1 MNLIHIFRAGTHTD
15 MHGRRINFS
24 DADLSDIAQ
33 NYDPAL
39 HEAPVVV
46 GHPKTDAP
54 SYAWVNSI
62 RKDRDGLRAEPRDVD
77 PQFAE
82 LVKNRRYSKVSASFY
97 CPDSP
102 GNPTPGKYYLRHVGF
117 LGAQPPAIKG
127 LKPVSFAEDEE
138 GVVEFADW
146 SLQTTASLFSRL
158 RDFIISQFGLEKAD
172 SVVPDYMIDGLRDE
186 ASRTVTP
193 DVAPA
198 VPAFSDPAGIPAGDV
213 IQPAPEHQAPTP
225 PEEPAVDKAL
235 QTKLEQENADLKRQL
250 DEHNKAEAQRVATER
265 HNANVAFADGLVSD
279 ARLAPA
285 GKGLVVAV
293 LDALGD
299 GDSNLDYSEGGT
311 TRPLVD
317 AFKAQMQ
324 KARPL
329 LDFGE
334 VATAENAATSSVPAE
349 FAEADPARL
358 ALHTKALAL
367 AKSENMTYE
376 AAIARLL

>member
-24 DADLSDIAQ
+24 DADLNEIAQ
-33 NYDPAL
+33 NYNPAL
-39 HEAPVVV
+39 HEAPIVV

-54 SYAWVNSI
+54 SYAWVRGI
-62 RKDRDGLRAEPRDVD
+62 KKDRDGLKAEPRDID

-97 CPDSP
+97 CPESP

-127 LKPVSFAEDEE
+127 LKQVSFAEDEE

-146 SLQTTASLFSRL
+146 SLQTTATLFSRI
-158 RDFIISQFGLEKAD
+158 RDFFISQFGLEKTD
-172 SVVPDYMIDGLRDE
+172 SVMPDYLIDSLRDD
-186 ASRTVTP
+186 AARTATT
-193 DVAPA
+193 DAT
-198 VPAFSDPAGIPAGDV
+198 PAFSDPVGIPAEDA
-213 IQPAPEHQAPTP
+213 IQPVAEKQAPTP
-225 PEEPAVDKAL
+225 PEDTAVDKEL
-235 QTKLEQENADLKRQL
+235 QVKLEQENADLKRQL
-250 DEHNKAEAQRVATER
+250 DERNKAEAQRVATER
-265 HNANVAFADGLVSD
+265 HNANVAFADSLVSD

-299 GDSNLDYSEGGT
+299 GESPVSFSENGSEQ
-311 TRPLVD
+311 PLVE

-334 VATAENAATSSVPAE
+334 VATGDRTDRAAIPAE
-349 FAEADPARL
+349 FAEADPVRL
-358 ALHTKALAL
+358 ELHTKAVAL
-367 AKSENMTYE
+367 AQAENITYE
-376 AAIARLL
+376 AAVARLM

>member
-24 DADLSDIAQ
+24 DADLNEIAQ
-33 NYDPAL
+33 NYNPAL
-39 HEAPVVV
+39 HEAPIVV

-54 SYAWVNSI
+54 SYAWVSGI
-62 RKDRDGLRAEPRDVD
+62 KKDRDGLKAEPRDID

-146 SLQTTASLFSRL
+146 SLQTTASLFSRI

-172 SVVPDYMIDGLRDE
+172 SVVPDYMIDSLRDE
-186 ASRTVTP
+186 AIRTETP
-193 DVAPA
+193 
-198 VPAFSDPAGIPAGDV
+198 VPAFSDPAGIPADEI
-213 IQPAPEHQAPTP
+213 IQPTPEHQAPTP
-225 PEEPAVDKAL
+225 PEDTAVDKEL
-235 QTKLEQENADLKRQL
+235 QAKLQKENDDLKRQL
-250 DEHNKAEAQRVATER
+250 EERNKADAQRVATER
-265 HNANVAFADGLVSD
+265 HNANVAFADSLVSD

-299 GDSNLDYSEGGT
+299 GESPVSFSENGSEQ
-311 TRPLVD
+311 PLVE

-334 VATAENAATSSVPAE
+334 VATGDRTDRTAIPAE
-349 FAEADPARL
+349 FAEADPVRL
-358 ALHTKALAL
+358 ELHTKAVAL
-367 AKSENMTYE
+367 MKAENITYE
-376 AAIARLL
+376 AAVARLM

>member
-1 MNLIHIFRAGTHTD
+1 MNLIHIFRTGTHTD

-24 DADLSDIAQ
+24 DADLNEIAQ
-33 NYDPAL
+33 NYNPAL
-39 HEAPVVV
+39 HEAPIVV

-54 SYAWVNSI
+54 SYAWVRGI
-62 RKDRDGLRAEPRDVD
+62 KKDRDGLKAEPRDID

-97 CPDSP
+97 CPESP

-127 LKPVSFAEDEE
+127 LKQVSFAEDEE

-146 SLQTTASLFSRL
+146 SLQTTATLFSRI
-158 RDFIISQFGLEKAD
+158 RDFFISQFGLEKTD
-172 SVVPDYMIDGLRDE
+172 SVMPDYLIDSLRDD
-186 ASRTVTP
+186 ATRTTTADVT
-193 DVAPA
+193 
-198 VPAFSDPAGIPAGDV
+198 PAFSDPVGIPAEDA
-213 IQPAPEHQAPTP
+213 IQPVAEKPAPIP
-225 PEEPAVDKAL
+225 PEDTAVDKEL
-235 QTKLEQENADLKRQL
+235 QVKLEQENADLKRQL
-250 DEHNKAEAQRVATER
+250 DERNKAEAQRVATER
-265 HNANVAFADGLVSD
+265 HNANVAFADSLVSD

-299 GDSNLDYSEGGT
+299 GESPVSFSENGSEQ
-311 TRPLVD
+311 PLVE

-334 VATAENAATSSVPAE
+334 VATGDRTDRAAIPAE
-349 FAEADPARL
+349 FAEADPVRL
-358 ALHTKALAL
+358 ELHTKAVAL
-367 AKSENMTYE
+367 AQAENITYE
-376 AAIARLL
+376 AAVARLM

>member
-24 DADLSDIAQ
+24 DADLNEIAQ
-33 NYDPAL
+33 NYNPAL
-39 HEAPVVV
+39 HEAPIVV

-54 SYAWVNSI
+54 SYAWVSGI
-62 RKDRDGLRAEPRDVD
+62 KKDRDGLKAEPRDID

-97 CPDSP
+97 CPESP
-102 GNPTPGKYYLRHVGF
+102 GNPTPGKYYLRHIGF

-127 LKPVSFAEDEE
+127 LKQVSFAEDEE

-146 SLQTTASLFSRL
+146 SLQTTATLFSRI
-158 RDFIISQFGLEKAD
+158 RDFFISQFGLEKTD
-172 SVVPDYMIDGLRDE
+172 SVMPDYLIDSLRDD
-186 ASRTVTP
+186 ATRTTTADVT
-193 DVAPA
+193 
-198 VPAFSDPAGIPAGDV
+198 PAFSDPVGIPAEDA
-213 IQPAPEHQAPTP
+213 IQPVAEKPAPTP
-225 PEEPAVDKAL
+225 PEDTAVDKEL
-235 QTKLEQENADLKRQL
+235 QVKLEQENADLKRQL
-250 DEHNKAEAQRVATER
+250 DERNKAEAQRVATER
-265 HNANVAFADGLVSD
+265 HNANVAFADSLVSD

-299 GDSNLDYSEGGT
+299 GESPVSFSENGNEQ
-311 TRPLVD
+311 PLVE

-334 VATAENAATSSVPAE
+334 VATGDRADRTAIPAE
-349 FAEADPARL
+349 FAEADPVRL
-358 ALHTKALAL
+358 ELHTKAVAL
-367 AKSENMTYE
+367 AQAENITYE
-376 AAIARLL
+376 AAVARLM

>member
-24 DADLSDIAQ
+24 DADLNEIAQ
-33 NYDPAL
+33 NYNPAL
-39 HEAPVVV
+39 HEAPIVV

-54 SYAWVNSI
+54 SYAWVRGI
-62 RKDRDGLRAEPRDVD
+62 KKDPDGLKAEPRDID

-97 CPDSP
+97 CPESP
-102 GNPTPGKYYLRHVGF
+102 GNPTPGKYYLRHIGF

-127 LKPVSFAEDEE
+127 LKQVSFAEDEE

-146 SLQTTASLFSRL
+146 SLQTTATLFSRI
-158 RDFIISQFGLEKAD
+158 RDFFISQFGLEKTD
-172 SVVPDYMIDGLRDE
+172 SVMPDYLIDSLRDD
-186 ASRTVTP
+186 AARTATT
-193 DVAPA
+193 DAT
-198 VPAFSDPAGIPAGDV
+198 PAFSDPVGIPAEDA
-213 IQPAPEHQAPTP
+213 IQPVAEKPAPTP
-225 PEEPAVDKAL
+225 PEDTAVDKEL
-235 QTKLEQENADLKRQL
+235 QVKLEQENADLKRQL
-250 DEHNKAEAQRVATER
+250 DERNKAEAQRVATER
-265 HNANVAFADGLVSD
+265 HNANVAFADSLVSD

-299 GDSNLDYSEGGT
+299 GESPVSFSENGSEQ
-311 TRPLVD
+311 PLVE

-334 VATAENAATSSVPAE
+334 VATGDRTDRTAIPAE
-349 FAEADPARL
+349 FAEADPVRL
-358 ALHTKALAL
+358 ELHTKAVAL
-367 AKSENMTYE
+367 AQAENITYE
-376 AAIARLL
+376 AAVARLM

>member
-24 DADLSDIAQ
+24 DADLNEIAQ
-33 NYDPAL
+33 SYNPAL

-54 SYAWVNSI
+54 SYAWVSAVK
-62 RKDRDGLRAEPRDVD
+62 KDRDGLKAEPRDID

-146 SLQTTASLFSRL
+146 SLQTTASLFSRI

-186 ASRTVTP
+186 AIRTETP
-193 DVAPA
+193 
-198 VPAFSDPAGIPAGDV
+198 VPAFSDPAGIPADEI
-213 IQPAPEHQAPTP
+213 IQPVPEHQAPTP
-225 PEEPAVDKAL
+225 PEEPAVDKEL
-235 QTKLEQENADLKRQL
+235 QVKLEQENADLKRQL
-250 DEHNKAEAQRVATER
+250 DERNKAEAQRVATER
-265 HNANVAFADGLVSD
+265 HNASVAFADSLISD

-285 GKGLVVAV
+285 GKNLVVAV
-293 LDALGD
+293 LDALGS
-299 GDSNLDYSEGGT
+299 GESPVSFSENGSEQ
-311 TRPLVD
+311 PLVE
-317 AFKAQMQ
+317 AFKAQLA

-334 VATAENAATSSVPAE
+334 VATGDRTDRRAIPAE
-349 FAEADPARL
+349 FAEADPSRL
-358 ALHTKALAL
+358 ELHTKAVAL
-367 AKSENMTYE
+367 AKAENITYE
-376 AAIARLL
+376 AAVARLM

>member
-24 DADLSDIAQ
+24 DADLNEIAQ
-33 NYDPAL
+33 NYNPAL
-39 HEAPVVV
+39 HEAPIVV

-54 SYAWVNSI
+54 SYAWVRGI
-62 RKDRDGLRAEPRDVD
+62 KKDRDGLKAEPRDID

-97 CPDSP
+97 CPESP

-127 LKPVSFAEDEE
+127 LKQVSFAEDEE

-146 SLQTTASLFSRL
+146 SLQTTATLFSRI
-158 RDFIISQFGLEKAD
+158 RDFFISQFGLEKTD
-172 SVVPDYMIDGLRDE
+172 SVMPDYLIDSLRDD
-186 ASRTVTP
+186 AARTATT
-193 DVAPA
+193 DAT
-198 VPAFSDPAGIPAGDV
+198 PAFSDPVGIPAEDA
-213 IQPAPEHQAPTP
+213 IQPVAEKPAPTP
-225 PEEPAVDKAL
+225 PEDTAVDKEL
-235 QTKLEQENADLKRQL
+235 QVKLEQENADLKRQL
-250 DEHNKAEAQRVATER
+250 DERNKAEAQRVATER
-265 HNANVAFADGLVSD
+265 HNANVAFADSLVSD

-293 LDALGD
+293 LDAIGD
-299 GDSNLDYSEGGT
+299 GESPVSFSENGSEQ
-311 TRPLVD
+311 PLVE

-334 VATAENAATSSVPAE
+334 VATGDRTDRAAIPAE
-349 FAEADPARL
+349 FAEADPVRL
-358 ALHTKALAL
+358 ELHTKAVAL
-367 AKSENMTYE
+367 AQAENITYE
-376 AAIARLL
+376 AAVARLM

>member
-24 DADLSDIAQ
+24 DADLNEIAQ
-33 NYDPAL
+33 NYNPAL
-39 HEAPVVV
+39 HEAPIVV

-54 SYAWVNSI
+54 SYAWVRGI
-62 RKDRDGLRAEPRDVD
+62 KKDRDGLKAEPRDID

-97 CPDSP
+97 CPESP

-127 LKPVSFAEDEE
+127 LKQVSFAEDEE

-146 SLQTTASLFSRL
+146 SLQTTATLFSRI
-158 RDFIISQFGLEKAD
+158 RDFFISQFGLEKTD
-172 SVVPDYMIDGLRDE
+172 SVMPDYLIDSLRDD
-186 ASRTVTP
+186 AARTATT
-193 DVAPA
+193 DAT
-198 VPAFSDPAGIPAGDV
+198 PAFSDPVGIPAEDA
-213 IQPAPEHQAPTP
+213 IQPVAEKPAPTP
-225 PEEPAVDKAL
+225 LEDTAVDKEL
-235 QTKLEQENADLKRQL
+235 QVKLEQENADLKRQL
-250 DEHNKAEAQRVATER
+250 DERNKAEAQRVATER
-265 HNANVAFADGLVSD
+265 HNANVAFADSLVSD

-299 GDSNLDYSEGGT
+299 GESPVSFSENGSEQ
-311 TRPLVD
+311 PLVE

-329 LDFGE
+329 LYFGE
-334 VATAENAATSSVPAE
+334 VATGDRTDRTAIPAE
-349 FAEADPARL
+349 FAEADPVRL
-358 ALHTKALAL
+358 ELHTKAVAL
-367 AKSENMTYE
+367 AQAENITYE
-376 AAIARLL
+376 AAVARLM

>member
-24 DADLSDIAQ
+24 DADLNEIAQ
-33 NYDPAL
+33 NYNPAL
-39 HEAPVVV
+39 HEAPIVV

-54 SYAWVNSI
+54 SYAWVSGI
-62 RKDRDGLRAEPRDVD
+62 KKDRDGLKAEPRDID

-97 CPDSP
+97 CPESP

-127 LKPVSFAEDEE
+127 LKQVSFAEDEE

-146 SLQTTASLFSRL
+146 SLQTTATLFSRI
-158 RDFIISQFGLEKAD
+158 RDFFISQFGLEKAD
-172 SVVPDYMIDGLRDE
+172 SAMPDYLIDSLRDD
-186 ASRTVTP
+186 ATRTTTADVTP
-193 DVAPA
+193 S
-198 VPAFSDPAGIPAGDV
+198 FSDPVGIPAEDA
-213 IQPAPEHQAPTP
+213 IQPVAEKPAPTP
-225 PEEPAVDKAL
+225 PEDTAVDKEL
-235 QTKLEQENADLKRQL
+235 QVKLEQENADLKRQL
-250 DEHNKAEAQRVATER
+250 DERNKAEAQRVATER
-265 HNANVAFADGLVSD
+265 HNANVAFADSLVSD

-299 GDSNLDYSEGGT
+299 GESPVSFSENGSEQ
-311 TRPLVD
+311 PLVE

-334 VATAENAATSSVPAE
+334 VATGDRTDRAAIPAE
-349 FAEADPARL
+349 FAEADPVRL
-358 ALHTKALAL
+358 ELHTKAVAL
-367 AKSENMTYE
+367 AQAENITYE
-376 AAIARLL
+376 AAVARLM

>member
-24 DADLSDIAQ
+24 DADLNEIAQ
-33 NYDPAL
+33 NYNPAL
-39 HEAPVVV
+39 HEAPIVV

-54 SYAWVNSI
+54 SYAWVRGI
-62 RKDRDGLRAEPRDVD
+62 KKDPDGLKAEPRDID

-97 CPDSP
+97 CPESP
-102 GNPTPGKYYLRHVGF
+102 GNPTPGKYYLRHIGF

-127 LKPVSFAEDEE
+127 LKQVSFAEDEE

-146 SLQTTASLFSRL
+146 SLQTTATLFSRI
-158 RDFIISQFGLEKAD
+158 RDFFISQFGLEKTD
-172 SVVPDYMIDGLRDE
+172 SVMPDYLIDSLRDD
-186 ASRTVTP
+186 AARTATT
-193 DVAPA
+193 DAT
-198 VPAFSDPAGIPAGDV
+198 PAFSDPVGIPAEDA
-213 IQPAPEHQAPTP
+213 IQPVAEKPAPTP
-225 PEEPAVDKAL
+225 PEDTAVDKEL
-235 QTKLEQENADLKRQL
+235 QVKLEQENADLKRQL
-250 DEHNKAEAQRVATER
+250 DERNKAEVQRVATER
-265 HNANVAFADGLVSD
+265 HNANVAFADSLVSD

-299 GDSNLDYSEGGT
+299 GESPVSFSENGSEQ
-311 TRPLVD
+311 PLVE

-334 VATAENAATSSVPAE
+334 VATGDRTDRTAIPAE
-349 FAEADPARL
+349 FAEADPVRL
-358 ALHTKALAL
+358 ELHTKAVAL
-367 AKSENMTYE
+367 AQAENITYE
-376 AAIARLL
+376 AAVARLM

>member
-15 MHGRRINFS
+15 MHGRQINFS
-24 DADLSDIAQ
+24 DADLNEIAQ
-33 NYDPAL
+33 SYNPAL

-54 SYAWVNSI
+54 SYAWVSGI
-62 RKDRDGLRAEPRDVD
+62 KKDRDGLKAEPRDID

-82 LVKNRRYSKVSASFY
+82 LVRKRRYSKVSASFY

-127 LKPVSFAEDEE
+127 LKQVSFAEDEE

-146 SLQTTASLFSRL
+146 SLQTTASLFSRI
-158 RDFIISQFGLEKAD
+158 RDFIISQFGIEKAD
-172 SVVPDYMIDGLRDE
+172 SVVPDYMIDTLRDE
-186 ASRTVTP
+186 AARTTTTDP
-193 DVAPA
+193 T
-198 VPAFSDPAGIPAGDV
+198 PAFSDPVGIPAEDA
-213 IQPAPEHQAPTP
+213 IQPVAEKPAPTP
-225 PEEPAVDKAL
+225 PEEPAVDKEL
-235 QTKLEQENADLKRQL
+235 QAKLQKENDDLKRQI
-250 DEHNKAEAQRVATER
+250 EERNKAEAQRVATER
-265 HNANVAFADGLVSD
+265 HNANVAFADSLVSD

-293 LDALGD
+293 LDALGG
-299 GDSNLDYSEGGT
+299 GDEPVSFSENGSEQ
-311 TRPLVD
+311 PLVD
-317 AFKAQMQ
+317 AFKTQMQ

-334 VATAENAATSSVPAE
+334 VATADNTDRSAIPAE

-358 ALHTKALAL
+358 EMHTKAVAL
-367 AKSENMTYE
+367 MKAENITYE
-376 AAIARLL
+376 AAVRRLI

>member
-1 MNLIHIFRAGTHTD
+1 HTD

-24 DADLSDIAQ
+24 DADLNEIAQ
-33 NYDPAL
+33 NYNPAL

-54 SYAWVNSI
+54 SYAWVRGI
-62 RKDRDGLRAEPRDVD
+62 KKDRDGLKAEPRDID

-146 SLQTTASLFSRL
+146 SLQTTASLFSRI
-158 RDFIISQFGLEKAD
+158 RDFLISQFGLEKAD
-172 SVVPDYMIDGLRDE
+172 SVVPDYMIDSLRDE
-186 ASRTVTP
+186 AIRTETP
-193 DVAPA
+193 
-198 VPAFSDPAGIPAGDV
+198 VPAFSDPAGIPADEI
-213 IQPAPEHQAPTP
+213 IQPTPEHQAPTP
-225 PEEPAVDKAL
+225 PEEPAVDKEL
-235 QTKLEQENADLKRQL
+235 QAKLQKENDDLKRQL
-250 DEHNKAEAQRVATER
+250 EERNKADAQRVATER
-265 HNANVAFADGLVSD
+265 HNANVAFADSLVSD

-299 GDSNLDYSEGGT
+299 GESPVSFSENGSEQ
-311 TRPLVD
+311 PLVE

-334 VATAENAATSSVPAE
+334 VATGDKADRAAIPAE
-349 FAEADPARL
+349 FAEADPVRL
-358 ALHTKALAL
+358 ELHTKAVAL
-367 AKSENMTYE
+367 AKAENITYE
-376 AAIARLL
+376 AAVARLM

>member
-24 DADLSDIAQ
+24 DADLNEIAQ
-33 NYDPAL
+33 NYNPAL

-54 SYAWVNSI
+54 SYAWVRGI
-62 RKDRDGLRAEPRDVD
+62 KKDRDGLKAEPRDID

-146 SLQTTASLFSRL
+146 SLQTTASLFSRI
-158 RDFIISQFGLEKAD
+158 RDFLISQFGLEKAD
-172 SVVPDYMIDGLRDE
+172 SVVPDYMIDSLRDE
-186 ASRTVTP
+186 AIRTETP
-193 DVAPA
+193 
-198 VPAFSDPAGIPAGDV
+198 VPAFSDPAGIPADEI
-213 IQPAPEHQAPTP
+213 IQPTPEHQAPTP
-225 PEEPAVDKAL
+225 PEEPAVDKEL
-235 QTKLEQENADLKRQL
+235 QAKLQKENDDLKRQL
-250 DEHNKAEAQRVATER
+250 EERNKADAQRVATER
-265 HNANVAFADGLVSD
+265 HNANVAFADSLVSD

-299 GDSNLDYSEGGT
+299 GESPVSFSENGSEQ
-311 TRPLVD
+311 PLVE

-334 VATAENAATSSVPAE
+334 VATGDRADRAAIPAE
-349 FAEADPARL
+349 FAEADPVRL
-358 ALHTKALAL
+358 ELHTKAVAL
-367 AKSENMTYE
+367 AKAENITYE
-376 AAIARLL
+376 AAVARLM

>member
-24 DADLSDIAQ
+24 DADLNEIAQ
-33 NYDPAL
+33 SYNPAL

-54 SYAWVNSI
+54 SYAWVSAVK
-62 RKDRDGLRAEPRDVD
+62 KDRDGLKAEPRDID

-97 CPDSP
+97 CPESP

-146 SLQTTASLFSRL
+146 SLQTTASMFSRI
-158 RDFIISQFGLEKAD
+158 RDFLISQFGLEKAD

-186 ASRTVTP
+186 AIRTETP
-193 DVAPA
+193 
-198 VPAFSDPAGIPAGDV
+198 VPAFSDPAGIPADEV
-213 IQPAPEHQAPTP
+213 TQPVPEHQAPTP
-225 PEEPAVDKAL
+225 PEDTVVEKEL
-235 QTKLEQENADLKRQL
+235 QAKLQKENDDLKRQL
-250 DEHNKAEAQRVATER
+250 EERNKAEAQRVATER
-265 HNANVAFADGLVSD
+265 HNASVAFADSLISD

-285 GKGLVVAV
+285 GKNLVVAV
-293 LDALGD
+293 LDALGS
-299 GDSNLDYSEGGT
+299 GESPVSFSENGSEQ
-311 TRPLVD
+311 PLVE
-317 AFKAQMQ
+317 AFKAQLA

-334 VATAENAATSSVPAE
+334 VATADRTDRRAIPAE
-349 FAEADPARL
+349 FAEADPSRL
-358 ALHTKALAL
+358 ELHTKAVAL
-367 AKSENMTYE
+367 AKAENITYE
-376 AAIARLL
+376 AAVARLM

>member
-24 DADLSDIAQ
+24 DADLNEIAQ
-33 NYDPAL
+33 NYNPAL
-39 HEAPVVV
+39 HEAPIVV

-54 SYAWVNSI
+54 SYAWVRGI
-62 RKDRDGLRAEPRDVD
+62 KKDRDGLKAEPRDID

-146 SLQTTASLFSRL
+146 SLQTTASLFSRI
-158 RDFIISQFGLEKAD
+158 RDFLISQFGLEKAD
-172 SVVPDYMIDGLRDE
+172 SVVPDYMIDSLRDE
-186 ASRTVTP
+186 AIRTETP
-193 DVAPA
+193 
-198 VPAFSDPAGIPAGDV
+198 VPAFSDPAGIPADEI
-213 IQPAPEHQAPTP
+213 IQPTPEHQAPTP
-225 PEEPAVDKAL
+225 PEDTAVDKEL
-235 QTKLEQENADLKRQL
+235 QAKLQKENDDLKRQL
-250 DEHNKAEAQRVATER
+250 EERNKADAQRVATER
-265 HNANVAFADGLVSD
+265 HNANVAFADSLVSD

-299 GDSNLDYSEGGT
+299 GESPVSFSENGSEQ
-311 TRPLVD
+311 PLVE

-334 VATAENAATSSVPAE
+334 VATGDRTDRAAIPAE
-349 FAEADPARL
+349 FAEADPVRL
-358 ALHTKALAL
+358 ELHTKAVAL
-367 AKSENMTYE
+367 AQAENITYE
-376 AAIARLL
+376 AAVARLM

>member
-24 DADLSDIAQ
+24 DADLNEIAQ
-33 NYDPAL
+33 NYNPAL

-54 SYAWVNSI
+54 SYAWVRGI
-62 RKDRDGLRAEPRDVD
+62 KKDRDGLKAEPRDID

-146 SLQTTASLFSRL
+146 SLQTTASLFSRI
-158 RDFIISQFGLEKAD
+158 RDFLISQFGLEKAD
-172 SVVPDYMIDGLRDE
+172 SVVPDYMIDSLRDE
-186 ASRTVTP
+186 AIRTETP
-193 DVAPA
+193 
-198 VPAFSDPAGIPAGDV
+198 VPAFSDPAGIPADEI
-213 IQPAPEHQAPTP
+213 IQPTPEHQAPTP
-225 PEEPAVDKAL
+225 PEDTAVDKEL
-235 QTKLEQENADLKRQL
+235 QAKLQKENDDLKRQL
-250 DEHNKAEAQRVATER
+250 EERNKADAQRVATER
-265 HNANVAFADGLVSD
+265 HNANVAFADSLVSD

-299 GDSNLDYSEGGT
+299 GESPVSFSENGSEQ
-311 TRPLVD
+311 PLVE

-334 VATAENAATSSVPAE
+334 VATGDRTDRAAIPAE
-349 FAEADPARL
+349 FAEADPVRL
-358 ALHTKALAL
+358 ELHTKAVAL
-367 AKSENMTYE
+367 AQAENITYE
-376 AAIARLL
+376 AAVARLM

>member
-1 MNLIHIFRAGTHTD
+1 MNLIHIFKSGVHTD
-15 MHGRRINFS
+15 MNGHRINFS
-24 DADLSDIAQ
+24 DADLNDIAAAY
-33 NYDPAL
+33 NPKL
-39 HEAPVVV
+39 HEAPIVI
-46 GHPKTDAP
+46 GHPKTDDP
-54 SYAWVNSI
+54 AWGWVGGI
-62 RKDRDGLRAEPRDVD
+62 KKDSDGLKATPRDID

-82 LVKNRRYSKVSASFY
+82 LVRARRFSKVSSSFY
-97 CPDSP
+97 RPESP

-127 LKPVSFAEDEE
+127 LKQVSFAEDEE

-146 SLQTTASLFSRL
+146 SLQTTASLFSRI
-158 RDFIISQFGLEKAD
+158 RDFFISQFGLEKAD
-172 SVVPDYMIDGLRDE
+172 SVMPDYMIDSLRDD
-186 ASRTVTP
+186 ATRTTTT
-193 DVAPA
+193 DAT
-198 VPAFSDPAGIPAGDV
+198 PAFSDPVGIPADEV

-225 PEEPAVDKAL
+225 PEDTAVDKEL
-235 QTKLEQENADLKRQL
+235 QVKLEQENADLKRQL
-250 DEHNKAEAQRVATER
+250 DERNKAEAQRVATER
-265 HNANVAFADGLVSD
+265 HNANVAFADSLVSD

-299 GDSNLDYSEGGT
+299 GESLVSFSENGSEQ
-311 TRPLVD
+311 PLVE

-334 VATAENAATSSVPAE
+334 VATGDGVDRSTIPAE

-358 ALHTKALAL
+358 ETHTKAVSLMKA
-367 AKSENMTYE
+367 ENITYE
-376 AAIARLL
+376 AAVRRLI

>member
-24 DADLSDIAQ
+24 DADLNEIAQ
-33 NYDPAL
+33 NYNPAL
-39 HEAPVVV
+39 HEAPIVV

-54 SYAWVNSI
+54 SYAWVSGI
-62 RKDRDGLRAEPRDVD
+62 KKDRDGLKAEPRDID

-97 CPDSP
+97 CPESP
-102 GNPTPGKYYLRHVGF
+102 GNPTPGKYYLRHIGF

-127 LKPVSFAEDEE
+127 LKQVSFAEDEE

-146 SLQTTASLFSRL
+146 SLQTTATLFSRI
-158 RDFIISQFGLEKAD
+158 RDFFISQFGLEKTD
-172 SVVPDYMIDGLRDE
+172 SVMPDYLIDSLRDD
-186 ASRTVTP
+186 ATRTTTADVT
-193 DVAPA
+193 
-198 VPAFSDPAGIPAGDV
+198 PAFSDPVGIPAEDA
-213 IQPAPEHQAPTP
+213 IQPVAEKPAPTP
-225 PEEPAVDKAL
+225 PEDTAVDKEL
-235 QTKLEQENADLKRQL
+235 QVKLEQENADLKRQL
-250 DEHNKAEAQRVATER
+250 DERNKAEAQRVATER
-265 HNANVAFADGLVSD
+265 HNANVAFADSLVSD

-299 GDSNLDYSEGGT
+299 GESPVSFSENGSEQ
-311 TRPLVD
+311 PLVE

-334 VATAENAATSSVPAE
+334 VATGDRTDRSAIPAE
-349 FAEADPARL
+349 FAEADPVRL
-358 ALHTKALAL
+358 ELHTKAVTLAN
-367 AKSENMTYE
+367 AENITYE
-376 AAIARLL
+376 AAVARLM

>member
-15 MHGRRINFS
+15 MHGRQINFS
-24 DADLSDIAQ
+24 DADLNEIAQ
-33 NYDPAL
+33 SYNPAL

-54 SYAWVNSI
+54 SYAWVSGI
-62 RKDRDGLRAEPRDVD
+62 KKDRDGLKAEPRDID

-82 LVKNRRYSKVSASFY
+82 LVRKRRYSKVSASFY

-127 LKPVSFAEDEE
+127 LKQVSFAEDEE

-146 SLQTTASLFSRL
+146 SLQTTASLFSRI
-158 RDFIISQFGLEKAD
+158 RDFIISQFGIEKAD
-172 SVVPDYMIDGLRDE
+172 SVVPDYMIDTLRDE
-186 ASRTVTP
+186 AARTTTTDP
-193 DVAPA
+193 T
-198 VPAFSDPAGIPAGDV
+198 PAFSDPVGIPTEDA
-213 IQPAPEHQAPTP
+213 IQPVAEKPAPTP
-225 PEEPAVDKAL
+225 PEEPAVDKDL
-235 QTKLEQENADLKRQL
+235 QAKLQKENDDLKRQI
-250 DEHNKAEAQRVATER
+250 EERNKAEAQRVATER
-265 HNANVAFADGLVSD
+265 HNANVAFADSLVSD

-293 LDALGD
+293 LDALGGGD
-299 GDSNLDYSEGGT
+299 GPVSFSENGSEQ
-311 TRPLVD
+311 PLVD
-317 AFKAQMQ
+317 AFKTQMK

-334 VATAENAATSSVPAE
+334 VATADNTDRSAIPAE

-358 ALHTKALAL
+358 EMHTKAVAL
-367 AKSENMTYE
+367 MKAENITYE
-376 AAIARLL
+376 AAVRRLI

>member
-24 DADLSDIAQ
+24 DADLNEIAQ
-33 NYDPAL
+33 NYNPAL

-54 SYAWVNSI
+54 SYAWVRGI
-62 RKDRDGLRAEPRDVD
+62 KKDRDGLKAEPRDID

-146 SLQTTASLFSRL
+146 SLQTTASLFSRI
-158 RDFIISQFGLEKAD
+158 RDFLISQFGLEKAD
-172 SVVPDYMIDGLRDE
+172 SVVPDYMIDSLRDE
-186 ASRTVTP
+186 AIRTETP
-193 DVAPA
+193 
-198 VPAFSDPAGIPAGDV
+198 VPAFSDPAGIPADEI
-213 IQPAPEHQAPTP
+213 IQPTPEHQAPTP
-225 PEEPAVDKAL
+225 PEEPAVDKEL
-235 QTKLEQENADLKRQL
+235 QAKLQKENDDLKRQL
-250 DEHNKAEAQRVATER
+250 EERNKADAQRVATER
-265 HNANVAFADGLVSD
+265 HNANVAFADSLVSD

-299 GDSNLDYSEGGT
+299 GESPVSFSENGSEQ
-311 TRPLVD
+311 PLVE

-334 VATAENAATSSVPAE
+334 VATGDKADRAAIPAE
-349 FAEADPARL
+349 FAEADPVRL
-358 ALHTKALAL
+358 ELHTKAVAL
-367 AKSENMTYE
+367 AKAENITYE
-376 AAIARLL
+376 AAVARLM

>member
-24 DADLSDIAQ
+24 DADLNEIAQ
-33 NYDPAL
+33 NYNPAL
-39 HEAPVVV
+39 HEAPIVV

-54 SYAWVNSI
+54 SYAWVSGI
-62 RKDRDGLRAEPRDVD
+62 KKDRDGLKAEPRDID

-127 LKPVSFAEDEE
+127 LKSVSFAEDEE

-146 SLQTTASLFSRL
+146 SLQTTATLFSRI
-158 RDFIISQFGLEKAD
+158 RDFFISQFGLEKTD
-172 SVVPDYMIDGLRDE
+172 SVMPDYLIDSLRDD
-186 ASRTVTP
+186 ATRTTTADVT
-193 DVAPA
+193 
-198 VPAFSDPAGIPAGDV
+198 PAFSDPVGIPAEDA
-213 IQPAPEHQAPTP
+213 IQPVAEKPAPTP
-225 PEEPAVDKAL
+225 PEDTAVDKEL
-235 QTKLEQENADLKRQL
+235 QVKLEQENADLKRQL
-250 DEHNKAEAQRVATER
+250 DERNKAEAQRVATER
-265 HNANVAFADGLVSD
+265 HNANVAFADSLVSD

-299 GDSNLDYSEGGT
+299 GESPVSFSENGSEQ
-311 TRPLVD
+311 PLVE

-334 VATAENAATSSVPAE
+334 VATGDRTDRAAIPAE
-349 FAEADPARL
+349 FAEADPVRL
-358 ALHTKALAL
+358 ELHTKAVAL
-367 AKSENMTYE
+367 AQAENITYE
-376 AAIARLL
+376 AAVARLM

>member
-1 MNLIHIFRAGTHTD
+1 MNLIHIFKSGVHTD
-15 MHGRRINFS
+15 MNGHRINFS
-24 DADLSDIAQ
+24 DADLNDIAAAY
-33 NYDPAL
+33 NPKL
-39 HEAPVVV
+39 HEAPIVI
-46 GHPKTDAP
+46 GHPKTDDP
-54 SYAWVNSI
+54 AWGWVGGI
-62 RKDRDGLRAEPRDVD
+62 KKDSDGLKATPRDID

-82 LVKNRRYSKVSASFY
+82 LVRARRFSKVSSSFY
-97 CPDSP
+97 RPESP

-127 LKPVSFAEDEE
+127 LKQVSFAEDEE

-146 SLQTTASLFSRL
+146 SLQTTATLFSRI
-158 RDFIISQFGLEKAD
+158 RDFFISQFGLEKTD
-172 SVVPDYMIDGLRDE
+172 SVMPDYLIDSLRDD
-186 ASRTVTP
+186 ATRTTTADVT
-193 DVAPA
+193 
-198 VPAFSDPAGIPAGDV
+198 PAFSDPVGIPAEDA
-213 IQPAPEHQAPTP
+213 IQPVAEKPAPIP
-225 PEEPAVDKAL
+225 PEDTAVDKEL
-235 QTKLEQENADLKRQL
+235 QVKLEQENADLKRQL
-250 DEHNKAEAQRVATER
+250 DERNKAEAQRVATER
-265 HNANVAFADGLVSD
+265 HNANVAFADSLVSD

-311 TRPLVD
+311 TQPLVD

-334 VATAENAATSSVPAE
+334 VATGDGVDRSTIPAE

-358 ALHTKALAL
+358 ETHTKAVAL
-367 AKSENMTYE
+367 AQAENITYE
-376 AAIARLL
+376 AAVRRLI

>member
-15 MHGRRINFS
+15 MHGRQINFS
-24 DADLSDIAQ
+24 DADLNEIAQ
-33 NYDPAL
+33 SYNPAL

-54 SYAWVNSI
+54 SYAWVSGI
-62 RKDRDGLRAEPRDVD
+62 KKDRDGLKAEPRDID

-82 LVKNRRYSKVSASFY
+82 LVRKRRYSKVSASFY

-127 LKPVSFAEDEE
+127 LKQVSFAEDEE

-146 SLQTTASLFSRL
+146 SLQTTASLFSRI
-158 RDFIISQFGLEKAD
+158 RDFIISQFGIEKAD
-172 SVVPDYMIDGLRDE
+172 SVVPDYMIDSLRDE
-186 ASRTVTP
+186 AARTTTTE
-193 DVAPA
+193 VA
-198 VPAFSDPAGIPAGDV
+198 PAFSDPVGIPAEDA
-213 IQPAPEHQAPTP
+213 IQPVAEKPAPTP
-225 PEEPAVDKAL
+225 PEEPAVDKEL
-235 QTKLEQENADLKRQL
+235 QAKLQKENDDLKRQI
-250 DEHNKAEAQRVATER
+250 EERNKAEALRVATER
-265 HNANVAFADGLVSD
+265 HSANVVFADSLVSD

-293 LDALGD
+293 LDALGG
-299 GDSNLDYSEGGT
+299 GDEPVSFSENGSEQ
-311 TRPLVD
+311 PLVD
-317 AFKAQMQ
+317 AFKTQMK

-334 VATAENAATSSVPAE
+334 VATADNTDRSAIPAE

-358 ALHTKALAL
+358 EMHTKAVAL
-367 AKSENMTYE
+367 MKAENITYE
-376 AAIARLL
+376 AAVRRLI

>member
-24 DADLSDIAQ
+24 DADLNEIAQ
-33 NYDPAL
+33 NYNPAL
-39 HEAPVVV
+39 HEAPIVV

-54 SYAWVNSI
+54 SYAWVRGI
-62 RKDRDGLRAEPRDVD
+62 KKDRDGLKAEPRDID

-97 CPDSP
+97 CPESP

-127 LKPVSFAEDEE
+127 LKQVSFAEDEE

-146 SLQTTASLFSRL
+146 SLQTTATLFSRI
-158 RDFIISQFGLEKAD
+158 RDFFISQFGLEKTD
-172 SVVPDYMIDGLRDE
+172 SVMPDYLIDSLRDD
-186 ASRTVTP
+186 ATRTTTADVT
-193 DVAPA
+193 
-198 VPAFSDPAGIPAGDV
+198 PAFSDPVGIPAEDA
-213 IQPAPEHQAPTP
+213 IQPVAEKPAPTP
-225 PEEPAVDKAL
+225 PEDTAVDKEL
-235 QTKLEQENADLKRQL
+235 QVKLEQENADLKRQL
-250 DEHNKAEAQRVATER
+250 DERNKAEAQRVATER
-265 HNANVAFADGLVSD
+265 HNANVAFADSLVSD

-299 GDSNLDYSEGGT
+299 GESPVSFSENGSEQ
-311 TRPLVD
+311 PLVE

-334 VATAENAATSSVPAE
+334 VATGDRTDRAAIPAE
-349 FAEADPARL
+349 FAEADPVRL
-358 ALHTKALAL
+358 ELHTKAVAL
-367 AKSENMTYE
+367 AQAENITYE
-376 AAIARLL
+376 AAVARLM

>member
-24 DADLSDIAQ
+24 DADLNEIAQ
-33 NYDPAL
+33 NYNPAL
-39 HEAPVVV
+39 HEAPIVV

-54 SYAWVNSI
+54 SYAWVSGI
-62 RKDRDGLRAEPRDVD
+62 KKDRDGLKAEPRDID

-97 CPDSP
+97 CPESP

-127 LKPVSFAEDEE
+127 LKQVSFAEDEE

-146 SLQTTASLFSRL
+146 SLQTTATLFSRI
-158 RDFIISQFGLEKAD
+158 RDFFISQFGLEKAD
-172 SVVPDYMIDGLRDE
+172 SVMPDYLIDSLRDD
-186 ASRTVTP
+186 ATRTTTADVT
-193 DVAPA
+193 
-198 VPAFSDPAGIPAGDV
+198 PAFSDPVGIPAEDA
-213 IQPAPEHQAPTP
+213 IQPVAEKPAPTP
-225 PEEPAVDKAL
+225 PEDTAVDKEL
-235 QTKLEQENADLKRQL
+235 QVKLEQENADLKRQL
-250 DEHNKAEAQRVATER
+250 DERNKAEAQRVATER
-265 HNANVAFADGLVSD
+265 HNANVAFADSLVSD

-299 GDSNLDYSEGGT
+299 GESPVSFSENGSEQ
-311 TRPLVD
+311 PLVE

-334 VATAENAATSSVPAE
+334 VATGDRTDRAAIPAE
-349 FAEADPARL
+349 FAEADPVRL
-358 ALHTKALAL
+358 ELHTKAVAL
-367 AKSENMTYE
+367 AQAENITYE
-376 AAIARLL
+376 AAVARLM

>member
-24 DADLSDIAQ
+24 DADLNEIAQ
-33 NYDPAL
+33 NYNPAL
-39 HEAPVVV
+39 HEAPIVV

-54 SYAWVNSI
+54 SYAWVRGI
-62 RKDRDGLRAEPRDVD
+62 KKDRDGLKAEPRDID

-97 CPDSP
+97 CPESP

-127 LKPVSFAEDEE
+127 LKQVSFAEDEE

-146 SLQTTASLFSRL
+146 SLQTTATLFSRI
-158 RDFIISQFGLEKAD
+158 RDFFISQFGLEKTD
-172 SVVPDYMIDGLRDE
+172 SVIPDYLIDSLRDD
-186 ASRTVTP
+186 AARTATT
-193 DVAPA
+193 DAT
-198 VPAFSDPAGIPAGDV
+198 PAFSDPVGIPAEDA
-213 IQPAPEHQAPTP
+213 IQPVAEKPAPTP
-225 PEEPAVDKAL
+225 PEDTAVDKEL
-235 QTKLEQENADLKRQL
+235 QVKLEQENADLKRQL
-250 DEHNKAEAQRVATER
+250 DERNKAEAQRVATER
-265 HNANVAFADGLVSD
+265 HNANVAFADSLVSD

-299 GDSNLDYSEGGT
+299 GESPVSFSENGSEQ
-311 TRPLVD
+311 PLVE

-334 VATAENAATSSVPAE
+334 VATGDRTDRAAIPAE
-349 FAEADPARL
+349 FAEADPVRL
-358 ALHTKALAL
+358 ELHTKAVAL
-367 AKSENMTYE
+367 AQAENITYE
-376 AAIARLL
+376 AAVARLM

>member
-15 MHGRRINFS
+15 MHGRQINFS
-24 DADLSDIAQ
+24 DADLNEIAQ
-33 NYDPAL
+33 SYNPAL

-54 SYAWVNSI
+54 SYAWVSGI
-62 RKDRDGLRAEPRDVD
+62 KKDRDGLKAEPRDID

-82 LVKNRRYSKVSASFY
+82 LVRKRRYSKVSASFY

-127 LKPVSFAEDEE
+127 LKQVSFAEDEE

-146 SLQTTASLFSRL
+146 SLQTTASLFSRI
-158 RDFIISQFGLEKAD
+158 RDFIISQFGIEKAD
-172 SVVPDYMIDGLRDE
+172 SVVPDYMIDSLRDE
-186 ASRTVTP
+186 AARTTTT
-193 DVAPA
+193 DTT
-198 VPAFSDPAGIPAGDV
+198 PAFSDPVGIPAEDA
-213 IQPAPEHQAPTP
+213 IQPVAEKPAPTP
-225 PEEPAVDKAL
+225 PEEPAVDKEL
-235 QTKLEQENADLKRQL
+235 QAKLQKENDDLKRQI
-250 DEHNKAEAQRVATER
+250 EERNKAEALRATTER
-265 HNANVAFADGLVSD
+265 HNANVAFADSLVSD

-293 LDALGD
+293 LDALSGGD
-299 GDSNLDYSEGGT
+299 EPVSFSENGSEQ
-311 TRPLVD
+311 PLVD
-317 AFKAQMQ
+317 AFKTQMQ

-334 VATAENAATSSVPAE
+334 VATADNTDRSAIPAE

-358 ALHTKALAL
+358 EMHTKAVAL
-367 AKSENMTYE
+367 MKAENITYE
-376 AAIARLL
+376 AAVRRLI

>member
-24 DADLSDIAQ
+24 DADLNEIAQ
-33 NYDPAL
+33 NYNPAL
-39 HEAPVVV
+39 HEAPIVV

-54 SYAWVNSI
+54 SYAWVSGI
-62 RKDRDGLRAEPRDVD
+62 KKDRDGLKAEPRDID

-97 CPDSP
+97 CPESP
-102 GNPTPGKYYLRHVGF
+102 GNPTPGKYYLRHIGF

-127 LKPVSFAEDEE
+127 LKQVSFAEDEE

-146 SLQTTASLFSRL
+146 SLQTTATLFSRI
-158 RDFIISQFGLEKAD
+158 RDFFISQFGLEKTD
-172 SVVPDYMIDGLRDE
+172 SVMPDYLIDSLRDD
-186 ASRTVTP
+186 ATRTTTADVT
-193 DVAPA
+193 
-198 VPAFSDPAGIPAGDV
+198 PAFSDPVGIPAEDA
-213 IQPAPEHQAPTP
+213 IQPVAEKPAPTP
-225 PEEPAVDKAL
+225 PEDTAVDKEL
-235 QTKLEQENADLKRQL
+235 QVKLEQENADLKRQL
-250 DEHNKAEAQRVATER
+250 DERNKAEAQRVATER
-265 HNANVAFADGLVSD
+265 HNANVAFADSLVSD

-299 GDSNLDYSEGGT
+299 GESPVSFSENGSEQ
-311 TRPLVD
+311 PLVE

-334 VATAENAATSSVPAE
+334 VATGDRTDRAAIPAE
-349 FAEADPARL
+349 FAEADPVRL
-358 ALHTKALAL
+358 ELHTKAVAL
-367 AKSENMTYE
+367 AQAENITYE
-376 AAIARLL
+376 AAVARLM

>member
-24 DADLSDIAQ
+24 DADLNEIAQ
-33 NYDPAL
+33 NYNPAL
-39 HEAPVVV
+39 HEAPIVV

-54 SYAWVNSI
+54 SYAWVSGI
-62 RKDRDGLRAEPRDVD
+62 KKDRDGLKAEPRDID

-97 CPDSP
+97 CPESP

-127 LKPVSFAEDEE
+127 LKQVSFAEDEE

-146 SLQTTASLFSRL
+146 SLQTTASLFSRI
-158 RDFIISQFGLEKAD
+158 RDFFISQFGLEKAD
-172 SVVPDYMIDGLRDE
+172 SVVPDYMIDSLRDD
-186 ASRTVTP
+186 AARTATT
-193 DVAPA
+193 DAT
-198 VPAFSDPAGIPAGDV
+198 PAFSDPVGIPAEDA
-213 IQPAPEHQAPTP
+213 IQPVAEKPAPTL
-225 PEEPAVDKAL
+225 PEDTAVDKEL
-235 QTKLEQENADLKRQL
+235 QVKLEQENADLKRQL
-250 DEHNKAEAQRVATER
+250 DERNKAEAQRVATER
-265 HNANVAFADGLVSD
+265 HNANVAFADSLVSD
-279 ARLAPA
+279 ARLTPA

-299 GDSNLDYSEGGT
+299 GESPVSFSENGSEQ
-311 TRPLVD
+311 PLVE

-334 VATAENAATSSVPAE
+334 VATGDRTDRAAIPAE
-349 FAEADPARL
+349 FAEADPVRL
-358 ALHTKALAL
+358 ELHTKAVAL
-367 AKSENMTYE
+367 AQAENITYE
-376 AAIARLL
+376 AAVARLM

>member
-15 MHGRRINFS
+15 MHGRQINFS
-24 DADLSDIAQ
+24 DADLNEIAQ
-33 NYDPAL
+33 SYNPAL

-54 SYAWVNSI
+54 SYAWVSGI
-62 RKDRDGLRAEPRDVD
+62 KKDRDGLKAEPRDID

-82 LVKNRRYSKVSASFY
+82 LVRKRRYSKVSASFY

-127 LKPVSFAEDEE
+127 LKQVSFAEDEE

-146 SLQTTASLFSRL
+146 SLQTTASLFSRI
-158 RDFIISQFGLEKAD
+158 RDFIISQFGIEKAD
-172 SVVPDYMIDGLRDE
+172 SVVPDYMIDTLRDE
-186 ASRTVTP
+186 AARTTTTDP
-193 DVAPA
+193 I
-198 VPAFSDPAGIPAGDV
+198 PAFSDPVGMPAEDA
-213 IQPAPEHQAPTP
+213 IQPVAEKPAPTP
-225 PEEPAVDKAL
+225 PEEPAVDKEL
-235 QTKLEQENADLKRQL
+235 QAKLQKENDDLKRQI
-250 DEHNKAEAQRVATER
+250 EERNKAEALRVATER
-265 HNANVAFADGLVSD
+265 HSANVAFADSLVSD

-293 LDALGD
+293 LDALGG
-299 GDSNLDYSEGGT
+299 GDEPVSFSENGSEQ
-311 TRPLVD
+311 PLVD
-317 AFKAQMQ
+317 AFKTQMK

-334 VATAENAATSSVPAE
+334 VATADNTDRSAIPAE

-358 ALHTKALAL
+358 EMHTKAVAL
-367 AKSENMTYE
+367 MKAENITYE
-376 AAIARLL
+376 AAVRRLI

>member
-24 DADLSDIAQ
+24 DADLNEIAQ
-33 NYDPAL
+33 NYNPAL
-39 HEAPVVV
+39 HEAPIVV

-54 SYAWVNSI
+54 SYAWVSGI
-62 RKDRDGLRAEPRDVD
+62 KKDRDGLKAEPRDID

-97 CPDSP
+97 CPESP
-102 GNPTPGKYYLRHVGF
+102 GNPTPGKYYLRHIGF

-127 LKPVSFAEDEE
+127 LKQVSFAEDEE

-146 SLQTTASLFSRL
+146 SLQTTAMLFSRI
-158 RDFIISQFGLEKAD
+158 RDFFISQFGLEKTD
-172 SVVPDYMIDGLRDE
+172 SVMPDYLIDSLRDD
-186 ASRTVTP
+186 ATRTTTADVT
-193 DVAPA
+193 
-198 VPAFSDPAGIPAGDV
+198 PAFSDPVGIPAEDA
-213 IQPAPEHQAPTP
+213 IQPVAEKPAPTP
-225 PEEPAVDKAL
+225 PEDTAVDKEL
-235 QTKLEQENADLKRQL
+235 QVKLEQENADLKRQL

-265 HNANVAFADGLVSD
+265 HNANVAFADSLVSD

-299 GDSNLDYSEGGT
+299 GESPVSFSENGSEQ
-311 TRPLVD
+311 PLVE

-334 VATAENAATSSVPAE
+334 VATGDRTDRTAIPAE
-349 FAEADPARL
+349 FAEADPVRL
-358 ALHTKALAL
+358 ELHTKAVAL
-367 AKSENMTYE
+367 AQAENITYE
-376 AAIARLL
+376 AAVARLM

>member
-24 DADLSDIAQ
+24 DADLNEIAQ
-33 NYDPAL
+33 NYNPAL

-54 SYAWVNSI
+54 SYAWVRGI
-62 RKDRDGLRAEPRDVD
+62 KKDRDGLKAEPRDID

-146 SLQTTASLFSRL
+146 SLQTTASLFSRI
-158 RDFIISQFGLEKAD
+158 RDFLISQFGLEKAD
-172 SVVPDYMIDGLRDE
+172 SVVPDYMIDSLRDE
-186 ASRTVTP
+186 AIRTETP
-193 DVAPA
+193 
-198 VPAFSDPAGIPAGDV
+198 VPAFSDPAGIPTDEI
-213 IQPAPEHQAPTP
+213 IQPTPEHQAPTP
-225 PEEPAVDKAL
+225 PEEPAVDNEL
-235 QTKLEQENADLKRQL
+235 QAKLQKENDDLKRQL
-250 DEHNKAEAQRVATER
+250 EERNKADAQRVATER
-265 HNANVAFADGLVSD
+265 HNANVAFADSLVSD

-299 GDSNLDYSEGGT
+299 GESPVSFSENGSEQ
-311 TRPLVD
+311 PLVE

-334 VATAENAATSSVPAE
+334 VATGDKADRAAIPAE
-349 FAEADPARL
+349 FAEADPVRL
-358 ALHTKALAL
+358 ELHTKAVAL
-367 AKSENMTYE
+367 AKAENITYE
-376 AAIARLL
+376 AAVARLM

>member
-24 DADLSDIAQ
+24 DADLNEIAQ
-33 NYDPAL
+33 NYNPAL
-39 HEAPVVV
+39 HEAPIVV

-54 SYAWVNSI
+54 SYAWVSGI
-62 RKDRDGLRAEPRDVD
+62 KKDRDGLKAEPRDID

-127 LKPVSFAEDEE
+127 LKQVSFAEDEE

-146 SLQTTASLFSRL
+146 SLQTTASLFSRI
-158 RDFIISQFGLEKAD
+158 RDFLISQFGLEKAD
-172 SVVPDYMIDGLRDE
+172 SVVPDYMIDSLRDE
-186 ASRTVTP
+186 AIRTETP
-193 DVAPA
+193 
-198 VPAFSDPAGIPAGDV
+198 VPAFSDPAGIPADEI
-213 IQPAPEHQAPTP
+213 IQPTPEHQAPTP
-225 PEEPAVDKAL
+225 PEEPAVDKEL
-235 QTKLEQENADLKRQL
+235 QAKLQKENDDLKRQL
-250 DEHNKAEAQRVATER
+250 EERNKADAQRVATER
-265 HNANVAFADGLVSD
+265 HNANVAFADSLVSD

-299 GDSNLDYSEGGT
+299 GESPVSFSENDSEQ
-311 TRPLVD
+311 PLVE

-334 VATAENAATSSVPAE
+334 VATGDKADRAAIPAE
-349 FAEADPARL
+349 FAEADPVRL
-358 ALHTKALAL
+358 ELHTKAVAL
-367 AKSENMTYE
+367 AKAENITYE
-376 AAIARLL
+376 AAVARLM

>member
-24 DADLSDIAQ
+24 DADLNEIAQ
-33 NYDPAL
+33 NYNPAL
-39 HEAPVVV
+39 HEAPIVV

-54 SYAWVNSI
+54 SYAWVSGI
-62 RKDRDGLRAEPRDVD
+62 KKDRDGLKAEPRDID

-97 CPDSP
+97 CPESP

-127 LKPVSFAEDEE
+127 LKQVSFAEDEE
-138 GVVEFADW
+138 GVAEFADW
-146 SLQTTASLFSRL
+146 SLQTTATLFSRI
-158 RDFIISQFGLEKAD
+158 RDFFISQFGLEKAD
-172 SVVPDYMIDGLRDE
+172 SAMPDYLIDSLRDD
-186 ASRTVTP
+186 ATRTTTADVTP
-193 DVAPA
+193 S
-198 VPAFSDPAGIPAGDV
+198 FSDPVGIPAEDA
-213 IQPAPEHQAPTP
+213 IQPVAEKPAPTP
-225 PEEPAVDKAL
+225 PEDTAVDKEL
-235 QTKLEQENADLKRQL
+235 QVKLEQENADLKRQL
-250 DEHNKAEAQRVATER
+250 DERNKAEAQRVATER
-265 HNANVAFADGLVSD
+265 HNANVAFADSLVSD

-299 GDSNLDYSEGGT
+299 GESPVSFSENGSEQ
-311 TRPLVD
+311 PLVE

-334 VATAENAATSSVPAE
+334 VATGDRTDRAAIPAE
-349 FAEADPARL
+349 FAEADPVRL
-358 ALHTKALAL
+358 ELHTKAVAL
-367 AKSENMTYE
+367 AQAENITYE
-376 AAIARLL
+376 AAVARLM